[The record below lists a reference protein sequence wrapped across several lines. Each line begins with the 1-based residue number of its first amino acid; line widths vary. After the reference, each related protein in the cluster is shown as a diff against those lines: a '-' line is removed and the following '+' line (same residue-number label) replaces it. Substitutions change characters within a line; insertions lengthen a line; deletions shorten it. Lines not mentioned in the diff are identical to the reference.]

1 VASVVVEEA
10 RIRAPVEE
18 GMGKGNR
25 ARARAKG
32 SVTDEEGST
41 AQVAEPVGRDKGI
54 VVVHI
59 TDVHLGEFM
68 GDIMGEV
75 TGSVR
80 GEVAGNVT
88 GEATDNVTGD
98 VKGEVNGRVNVT
110 HEVMGGQKWVLV
122 ED

>member
-1 VASVVVEEA
+1 MRVPVE
-10 RIRAPVEE
+10 VEE
-18 GMGKGNR
+18 GMGNGNR
-25 ARARAKG
+25 ARAEG

-41 AQVAEPVGRDKGI
+41 VQVAEPVGRDKGI
-54 VVVHI
+54 VAVHI
-59 TDVHLGEFM
+59 KDVHPGEFM

-88 GEATDNVTGD
+88 GESTDNVTGD

-122 ED
+122 KD